1 MEAFLLISTVTAA
14 AQLVMYN
21 GSLPV
26 DKLSYSSCPLVMYN
40 GSLPVDKL
48 SYSSFPTCD
57 VQWKPSC

>member
-1 MEAFLLISTVTAA
+1 MEAFLLISIVTAA

-26 DKLSYSSCPLVMYN
+26 DKH
-40 GSLPVDKL
+40 

-57 VQWKPSC
+57 AQWEPSC